1 MALDLI
7 VHLRL
12 GISQLNKEWLN
23 MTSLIPQ
30 NLLNQIPDLYETERS
45 LNPIC
50 QIKLFTPDAQ
60 WTWYIIEISKED
72 KSTCYGLVK
81 GFESELGYF
90 SLKEIESIKGAL
102 GLGVER
108 DIAFKPTALA
118 IIRKST

>member
-1 MALDLI
+1 
-7 VHLRL
+7 
-12 GISQLNKEWLN
+12 

-50 QIKLFTPDAQ
+50 HIKLFTPDSNF
-60 WTWYIIEISKED
+60 TWYIIEISKED
-72 KSTCYGLVK
+72 KSTCYGFVK

-90 SLKEIESIKGAL
+90 SLKELESIKGAL
-102 GLGVER
+102 GLGVEM
-108 DIAFKPTALA
+108 DMSFSPTALA

>member
-1 MALDLI
+1 M
-7 VHLRL
+7 
-12 GISQLNKEWLN
+12 SK
-23 MTSLIPQ
+23 LIPK

-72 KSTCYGLVK
+72 NSTCYGYVV

-90 SLKEIESIKGAL
+90 SLKELETIKGNL
-102 GLGVER
+102 GLRVER
-108 DIAFKPTALA
+108 DISFSPTALG
-118 IIRKST
+118 IIKKLSS

>member
-1 MALDLI
+1 MA
-7 VHLRL
+7 
-12 GISQLNKEWLN
+12 
-23 MTSLIPQ
+23 SLIPQ
-30 NLLNQIPDLYETERS
+30 NLINQIPDLYETERS

-72 KSTCYGLVK
+72 KSTCYGYVQ

-90 SLKEIESIKGAL
+90 SLKEVESIKGAL

-108 DIAFKPTALA
+108 DLSFKPTALA